1 MSKIYEALLRA
12 ELDRVALQEGRDSKL
27 QQKDSLEGAF
37 QISSEAKAEVVAAT
51 PAYTEPD
58 QLVSPFDGGTS
69 VFGQI
74 KKSVWKPRM
83 ESLPSLMQ
91 RGASVEQFRSLRSH
105 LYELRA
111 AKTLKSVLVSSGLPQ
126 EGKSFVAANLA
137 LSLALHKNSKV
148 LLIDGDMRRP
158 TLNNILGCALEPGL
172 SDYLSGESRLL
183 DVMQQPMVAADSDEK
198 LDQRLEA
205 LTFMSGG
212 NGADRASDLSSN
224 KRFDE
229 LIATVS
235 PYFDWIIV
243 DSSPINLVSD
253 AANLGRACD
262 GVLLVARAANTQLA
276 TAKKA
281 VAEFKAANLLG
292 FVLNAAA
299 APPKGNG
306 YYGYYGEDTV
316 KA

>member
-37 QISSEAKAEVVAAT
+37 QIPSEAKAEVV
-51 PAYTEPD
+51 PAPGYTEPD

-74 KKSVWKPRM
+74 RKSVWKPRM

-158 TLNNILGCALEPGL
+158 TLHSILGCALEPGL

-183 DVMQQPMVAADSDEK
+183 DVMQQPMVATDSGEK

-205 LTFMSGG
+205 LTFMAGG